1 MRESEPEVEGEHQ
14 RLGNEDALEA
24 QLRLDLSLAV
34 WFCTAAFSSQGRGLE
49 EVDWLRKR
57 LYTEKRKE
65 ARDRDPQVRM
75 ST

>member
-1 MRESEPEVEGEHQ
+1 MRESEPEVEGQRQ
-14 RLGNEDALEA
+14 RLGNEDAPEA
-24 QLRLDLSLAV
+24 QLRPDLPLAA
-34 WFCTAAFSSQGRGLE
+34 WFCSAAFSSQGRGLE